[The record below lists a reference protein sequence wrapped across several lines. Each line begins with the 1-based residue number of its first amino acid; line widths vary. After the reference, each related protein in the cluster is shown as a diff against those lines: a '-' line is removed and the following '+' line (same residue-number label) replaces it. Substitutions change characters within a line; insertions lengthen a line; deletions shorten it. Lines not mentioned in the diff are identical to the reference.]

1 VVNKATTAAQVL
13 DSDTNNLL
21 EKHKAFLGAL
31 SDDKLVE
38 QSCNEDT
45 RAIEQ
50 LIRKYNKKAYF
61 IAYQMCSGD
70 QEEAMDL
77 VQDAFL
83 KAFENL
89 NKFNGKS
96 SFYTWFYRILIN
108 TCLDARRRKQQKRKL
123 FSLWR
128 SKKTDEHQ
136 EKHNIENHPATA
148 SHSNPMILLRGKEFN
163 QDIQNALRF
172 LTEKQRMVF
181 ELKTFHDMKIHEIA
195 KIMNM
200 APGTVK
206 SHLFRATRYM
216 RNALK
221 DWKQD

>member
-1 VVNKATTAAQVL
+1 VVNKAAIAAQVL

-21 EKHKAFLGAL
+21 EKHKALLGAL

-38 QSCNEDT
+38 QACNEDT

-70 QEEAMDL
+70 QDKAMDL

-89 NKFNGKS
+89 NKFKGNS
-96 SFYTWFYRILIN
+96 SFYTWFYLILIN
-108 TCLDARRRKQQKRKL
+108 TCLDARRRKQRNKNI
-123 FSLWR
+123 FSFWR
-128 SKKTDEHQ
+128 SKKNDDDH
-136 EKHNIENHPATA
+136 EKQSIENHPDAVN
-148 SHSNPMILLRGKEFN
+148 HSNPMALLRGKELN
-163 QDIQNALRF
+163 RDLEKALCL

-181 ELKTFHDMKIHEIA
+181 ELKTFHEMSILEIA
-195 KIMNM
+195 ETMNM
-200 APGTVK
+200 ATGTVK
-206 SHLFRATRYM
+206 SHLFRATRCM
-216 RNALK
+216 RNTLK

>member
-1 VVNKATTAAQVL
+1 MVNKTTIEAQVC
-13 DSDTNNLL
+13 DSDTDSSL
-21 EKHKAFLGAL
+21 ENPRAPSGAL
-31 SDDKLVE
+31 SDTKLI
-38 QSCNEDT
+38 QRACDDDT

-70 QEEAMDL
+70 QEETMDL

-83 KAFENL
+83 KAFDNL
-89 NKFNGKS
+89 NKFKGNS

-108 TCLDARRRKQQKRKL
+108 TCLDARRRKQQKRKI
-123 FSLWR
+123 FSFWQ
-128 SKKTDEHQ
+128 SKKNDDHH
-136 EKHNIENHPATA
+136 EKQSIENHPDAA
-148 SHSNPMILLRGKEFN
+148 NHSNPMILLRRKEFN
-163 QDIQNALRF
+163 QDIQNALRL

-181 ELKTFHDMKIHEIA
+181 ELKTFHEMRIQEIA
-195 KIMNM
+195 ETMDM

-221 DWKQD
+221 DWKQE